1 MLPNPYHDP
10 EDGRFTTKSGAG
22 SKQAAADALRKY
34 RSQQQSHLISARAF
48 KSVRDKGGITIDLKG
63 SEPTR
68 GYAYS
73 PRKDTEKIIPKT
85 KLRIRDIDDYIDQN
99 YDLISQ
105 RGGHLGMWEDEG
117 NVYLDVS
124 FVGAP
129 SASTIAR
136 AQAAQQL
143 AVFDLATFQEI
154 HVGKF
159 VNGRYRGLGEATDL
173 HDKHRRQNQG
183 ADQRRG
189 A

>member
-1 MLPNPYHDP
+1 MPNPYHDP
-10 EDGRFTTKSGAG
+10 DNGQFTTKSGAG
-22 SKQAAADALRKY
+22 DKQAAADALRKY
-34 RSQQQSHLISARAF
+34 RRQQSHLISAKAF
-48 KSVRDKGGITIDLKG
+48 KSVRDNGGITIDLNG
-63 SEPTR
+63 AEPTR

-73 PRKDTEKIIPKT
+73 PRKDTEKIIPKA

-105 RGGHLGMWEDEG
+105 PGGHLGMWEDEG

-124 FVGAP
+124 FVGEPGA
-129 SASTIAR
+129 ATIAR

-143 AVFDLATFQEI
+143 AVFDLGTFQEI
-154 HVGKF
+154 HVGKII
-159 VNGRYRGLGEATDL
+159 NGRYRSLGKATDL
-173 HDKHRRQNQG
+173 YDKHRRQDEG